1 VGKVL
6 RVKTDLSETNQSM
19 LPKMNTTFTREYL
32 QSLPA
37 QHRQRAIDYA
47 MDQLR
52 RQIIDAATSGKAFHV
67 VNISQHIHDPSKKGC
82 AHQCGGIPPYYVTK
96 DDLVEEFKKKFPDSH
111 VEYVEM
117 WEDTR
122 PGIREQKNGILVNWS

>member
-1 VGKVL
+1 M
-6 RVKTDLSETNQSM
+6 S
-19 LPKMNTTFTREYL
+19 TFPREYL

-37 QHRQRAIDYA
+37 QHRQRAIDHV
-47 MDQLR
+47 MNQLTP
-52 RQIIDAATSGKAFHV
+52 QIITAATSGKAFHV
-67 VNISQHIHDPSKKGC
+67 VNINQYIQGPPKNSCGT
-82 AHQCGGIPPYYVTK
+82 QCGGIPPYYVTK
-96 DDLVEEFKKKFPDSH
+96 DDLVEEFKKKFPECL